1 MMEANQVT
9 APTIPPTVTPTPTLK
24 PGEPTWTPVPTETLE
39 PTLSPTPENPIPTMV
54 PQVSNNGNL
63 VAKEIGP
70 SGGEL
75 TNSDFGVRIE
85 VPEGTFEDMTSVT
98 LQPVPDNQV
107 PLQSGLSLV
116 PDSAFDI
123 SFAQLNGRAVELGDK
138 SANVQVDLG
147 DRWQDNATLY
157 QLINGQ
163 ATPLD
168 DVSVS
173 GSTLAIEIDGPMRLV
188 AGVPAASAASS
199 DRGLVPF
206 ILIALV
212 AVIVLIVAG
221 SVLTSLRGRRPRTV
235 PTRRTSSN
243 RGRL

>member
-1 MMEANQVT
+1 
-9 APTIPPTVTPTPTLK
+9 
-24 PGEPTWTPVPTETLE
+24 
-39 PTLSPTPENPIPTMV
+39 
-54 PQVSNNGNL
+54 
-63 VAKEIGP
+63 
-70 SGGEL
+70 
-75 TNSDFGVRIE
+75 
-85 VPEGTFEDMTSVT
+85 
-98 LQPVPDNQV
+98 
-107 PLQSGLSLV
+107 
-116 PDSAFDI
+116 
-123 SFAQLNGRAVELGDK
+123 LNGRAVELGDK